1 MELRRCQ
8 SSDLQA
14 IIDLNEAIYAA
25 LPDKSVLRHNS
36 PEMIA
41 SCLEE
46 PNVTLGIWDGSV
58 LVAIGMLY
66 VPLCLEED
74 HFHDLDLQGDY
85 KSANQKLFLVRESYR
100 GQGLQRRL
108 IREVEKVAVARGFNL
123 LCTTVAP
130 NNDFSINN
138 FLKEGYVYA
147 KTEEKYGGLLRN
159 LYYKIVK
166 KVVFLQPNHINKY
179 NKNNLNHYT
188 MKKLFAIVAL
198 IAAMSFAG
206 KAQAQIVAYL
216 GYAPETFKTTNTIT
230 NTFSGTNFQGFFLGG
245 AYNIELPFLSGLGVA
260 PGLQFRL
267 NTRSDNQNTQT
278 QTLIDIPI
286 LVDYVIPINK
296 NITVAPF
303 VGPMLS
309 LALSGTS
316 KNKNTDISYPWY
328 GENGSLNRFN
338 LYGVVGAEGSYAN
351 FMLFLGYRF
360 GFFDIDKLDI
370 SKTKANGFFVG
381 LGYSF

>member
-8 SSDLQA
+8 TSDLQA

-46 PNVTLGIWDGSV
+46 PNVTLGMWDCNM

-66 VPLCLEED
+66 VPQCLEED

-108 IREVEKVAVARGFNL
+108 IQEVEKVAIARGFNL

-147 KTEEKYGGLLRN
+147 KTEEKYGGLVRN
-159 LYYKIVK
+159 LYYKFVNK
-166 KVVFLQPNHINKY
+166 KNSSI
-179 NKNNLNHYT
+179 
-188 MKKLFAIVAL
+188 FAT
-198 IAAMSFAG
+198 
-206 KAQAQIVAYL
+206 
-216 GYAPETFKTTNTIT
+216 E
-230 NTFSGTNFQGFFLGG
+230 
-245 AYNIELPFLSGLGVA
+245 
-260 PGLQFRL
+260 
-267 NTRSDNQNTQT
+267 
-278 QTLIDIPI
+278 
-286 LVDYVIPINK
+286 
-296 NITVAPF
+296 
-303 VGPMLS
+303 
-309 LALSGTS
+309 
-316 KNKNTDISYPWY
+316 SY
-328 GENGSLNRFN
+328 
-338 LYGVVGAEGSYAN
+338 
-351 FMLFLGYRF
+351 
-360 GFFDIDKLDI
+360 
-370 SKTKANGFFVG
+370 
-381 LGYSF
+381 